1 LLSIGQIIII
11 PTAEPEDGNVSVAVP
26 VGNQIL
32 PTPTPVIVPT
42 AGVALYQTPAG
53 GLWCLGEVVNTSAG
67 PLTNLQLQVTLVAA
81 DGTPLL
87 SRTVLASADYLAPA
101 ARAPFAVLFEKP
113 PAGVAEA
120 NVVLL
125 RAEAIT
131 AITAAFVPLDVSDP
145 VGAVSGPQYRVSGA
159 LVNRTGYTV
168 SRMTVVVTLYDAD
181 ARVIGYREQ
190 VTAADVLLDN
200 GQNRA
205 FSVLLT
211 PQGLDIP
218 ANFQVI
224 AWAVAQ

>member
-1 LLSIGQIIII
+1 
-11 PTAEPEDGNVSVAVP
+11 VSVAVP

-32 PTPTPVIVPT
+32 PTPTPVNVPT

-101 ARAPFAVLFEKP
+101 PATFAVLFEKP
-113 PAGVAEA
+113 PAGVAAA

-145 VGAVSGPQYRVSGA
+145 SALSPGRIPGERRV
-159 LVNRTGYTV
+159 VNRTGYTV